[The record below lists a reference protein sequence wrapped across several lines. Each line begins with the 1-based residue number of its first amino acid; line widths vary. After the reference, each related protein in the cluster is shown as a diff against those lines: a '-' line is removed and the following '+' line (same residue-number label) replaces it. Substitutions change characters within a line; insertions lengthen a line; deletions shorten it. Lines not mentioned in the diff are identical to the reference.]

1 MARRRELSEPFLRPG
16 VTLAPTLF
24 MQPTISKDDT
34 LGAAVVED
42 SLDTQNETEHSTH
55 GSGDWRKAL
64 QAQRKD
70 GLPVTDGTGHARLQG
85 QVAPSW
91 TDERVTTLAGRP
103 NITLA
108 LSSLADEYLYID
120 ILDENRTSSQYM
132 AFLLDVIHNLQARLE
147 FQKRNIKPLP
157 LVKEDQT
164 EAMVLDKGPRSLVL
178 HRVFCGTSHHDHNAT
193 VYEDAPT
200 LINQDSGASLGE
212 EMLCGKVVIGD
223 VGAYLRKQ
231 NNVQFV
237 VYKEYRCGHVSSW
250 GVQKQRRKDE
260 SLATAF
266 NMTRSDISP
275 RQERMKIVSPT
286 LQRAL
291 NGVATCKLDKI
302 LFEDSCEDSEELQ
315 APYMFLFHH
324 RRQLQEVA
332 QENQVHGPSVKFL
345 LEYLNANFGQEYI
358 DAEAMIARGL
368 VAENNIDKL
377 FKPNQIVVTQEKGIF
392 NAYMLDEWPVKKSNR
407 LLFSGWQWSY
417 NGWSLYRNEWQHILD
432 LNFLDEKHI
441 KTLEVRPI
449 DYVEEDVIIRLR
461 ERGNQFWSMKR
472 QRLVSYDGWD
482 YHHSYFYSRER
493 FMVDMATYAKIH
505 GSRQGLK
512 IGGPDGFDSMP
523 RIIPQDDSLTDDQ
536 SLLLPP
542 TMHGYSLREKKWVS
556 INIDQMS
563 DVVWNKKA
571 FKRLV
576 LDSETKDLISALID
590 VRMSD
595 SKKMDDLVVGKG
607 NGLIMLLHGSPGTGK
622 TLTAESVAEFAEKP
636 LYRVTCGDM
645 GTEAMDV
652 EKYLETVLYLAKIWN
667 CVLLLDEADVFL
679 EERSV
684 SDLQRNSLVS
694 VFLRV
699 LEYYEGIMI
708 LTSNRVGTFDEAFQS
723 RIRVALRYE
732 PLTFKSRK
740 AIWRNFF
747 DMLDDDDDDIKVNI
761 RGLDDRLEEL
771 AAYKMNGRQIRNV
784 LLTARQLALHR
795 QESLEWKHLSQVLIL
810 SDNFSK
816 YLKDIRGGSSNPN
829 RMDGKSRK
837 EDCLDCPNL
846 IQPPYTDPCEQD
858 TVSTYVR
865 PTTCHA
871 ASVPDPASM
880 PPLPIEEERILEL
893 IHNALDTMH
902 KQPLPYFYS
911 GIDAVITR
919 LVQVGMKISAKHEG
933 QAVEEKLNGMAEVSR
948 VLGAVRALIDSH
960 LIRNRREVAIQRCV
974 TGHLTLW
981 LSMVDAWLSC
991 CEQFARKNKR
1001 HFSAEVAVFEDP
1013 QRELTAIARE
1023 HGPDKSYGF
1032 DSFVQ
1037 LFDYLG
1043 LINA

>member
-1 MARRRELSEPFLRPG
+1 MERCGPSKPS
-16 VTLAPTLF
+16 LAAVSHPTLF
-24 MQPTISKDDT
+24 MQSTISKDDT
-34 LGAAVVED
+34 LGAAVKEQILLRSIPPAGLPPPMPVFRGPPSIRPPIPPPGIDFRGPPPPIRPPKSPSGKDDESWGLEPQKKVARQDREQFHLSQAVKD
-42 SLDTQNETEHSTH
+42 SLDTQNEAEHSTH
-55 GSGDWRKAL
+55 GSGDWRKSL

-70 GLPVTDGTGHARLQG
+70 GPFVTDGTGQAQLQG
-85 QVAPSW
+85 RVAPSW
-91 TDERVTTLAGRP
+91 TDERATTLAGRP
-103 NITLA
+103 NITFA
-108 LSSLADEYLYID
+108 LSSLADEYLNID
-120 ILDENRTSSQYM
+120 ILDEDRTSSQYM

-147 FQKRNIKPLP
+147 FQKRNMKPLP
-157 LVKEDQT
+157 PQKEEQT
-164 EAMVLDKGPRSLVL
+164 ETIALDKGPRFLVL
-178 HRVFCGTSHHDHNAT
+178 HRVFCGTSHHDHDAT
-193 VYEDAPT
+193 VYEDVPT
-200 LINQDSGASLGE
+200 LMDQDSGAPLGE
-212 EMLCGKVVIGD
+212 EMLCGKVIIRD
-223 VGAYLRKQ
+223 VEAYLRKQ
-231 NNVQFV
+231 KNVHFV
-237 VYKEYRCGHVSSW
+237 VYKEYRCGHGSSW
-250 GVQKQRRKDE
+250 GARQRRHTDQLLTDPFK
-260 SLATAF
+260 
-266 NMTRSDISP
+266 MTRSDISP

-291 NGVATCKLDKI
+291 NGVATCKLDQI
-302 LFEDSCEDSEELQ
+302 TFDDPCEDSEELQ

-324 RRQLQEVA
+324 RRQLQEVV
-332 QENQVHGPSVKFL
+332 QENQVHGPSVKLL

-377 FKPNQIVVTQEKGIF
+377 FKPNQIVVTQEKGIY
-392 NAYMLDEWPVKKSNR
+392 NAYMLDEWPVKKSNQ
-407 LLFSGWQWSY
+407 LIFSGWQWSY
-417 NGWSLYRNEWQHILD
+417 NGRNLERNVWRHILD
-432 LNFLDEKHI
+432 LNFLDEKQI
-441 KTLEVRPI
+441 KKLNVQPI
-449 DYVEEDVIIRLR
+449 EHVEEDVIIRLR

-482 YHHSYFYSRER
+482 HHHSYFYSRER

-505 GSRQGLK
+505 GSQHRPK
-512 IGGPDGFDSMP
+512 IGGPDQFDSMP
-523 RIIPQDDSLTDDQ
+523 DMISQDDNLTDDQ

-556 INIDQMS
+556 INIDQTS
-563 DVVWNKKA
+563 EVVWNKQA

-645 GTEAMDV
+645 GTVATTV
-652 EKYLETVLYLAKIWN
+652 EKYLETVLYLAKIWD

-784 LLTARQLALHR
+784 VLTARQLALHR

-816 YLKDIRGGSSNPN
+816 YLKDIRGVS
-829 RMDGKSRK
+829 DETWAKSQSLR
-837 EDCLDCPNL
+837 
-846 IQPPYTDPCEQD
+846 
-858 TVSTYVR
+858 
-865 PTTCHA
+865 
-871 ASVPDPASM
+871 
-880 PPLPIEEERILEL
+880 
-893 IHNALDTMH
+893 
-902 KQPLPYFYS
+902 
-911 GIDAVITR
+911 
-919 LVQVGMKISAKHEG
+919 
-933 QAVEEKLNGMAEVSR
+933 
-948 VLGAVRALIDSH
+948 
-960 LIRNRREVAIQRCV
+960 
-974 TGHLTLW
+974 
-981 LSMVDAWLSC
+981 
-991 CEQFARKNKR
+991 
-1001 HFSAEVAVFEDP
+1001 
-1013 QRELTAIARE
+1013 
-1023 HGPDKSYGF
+1023 
-1032 DSFVQ
+1032 
-1037 LFDYLG
+1037 
-1043 LINA
+1043 